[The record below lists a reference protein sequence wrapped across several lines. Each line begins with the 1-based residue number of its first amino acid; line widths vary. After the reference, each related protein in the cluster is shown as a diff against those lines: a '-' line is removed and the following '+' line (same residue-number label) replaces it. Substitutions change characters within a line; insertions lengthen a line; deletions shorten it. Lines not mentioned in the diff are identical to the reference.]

1 MRLFLTMTALLVSVC
16 ILSACA
22 GSSAVV
28 EREYQKFAAVERESR
43 LNYQKSMAERE
54 VRLNHQK
61 SVADY
66 QNCLAH
72 NLSNVDLCEAQRLA
86 METAFNNLSR

>member
-1 MRLFLTMTALLVSVC
+1 MTALLVSVC

-22 GSSAVV
+22 GSPFAVV
-28 EREYQKFAAVERESR
+28 EREYQKFAAVEREAR
-43 LNYQKSMAERE
+43 LNYQKSVAERE
-54 VRLNHQK
+54 VRLNYQK

-66 QNCLAH
+66 RNCLAP
-72 NLSNVDLCEAQRLA
+72 NLSNVDVCEAQRLT